1 MSVTTEAAVMDQSV
15 AGEGCSVELR
25 RHPDDREVD
34 VELLAFVE
42 RYATGLLKWDIVT
55 FFGRNPHTH
64 DTALS
69 VAFFIGR
76 NPHAVM
82 LNLEDLRIL
91 GLLQQTRVNGEITYR
106 LTSDHVLREAAFKF
120 VSRTGA

>member
-1 MSVTTEAAVMDQSV
+1 MDQN
-15 AGEGCSVELR
+15 AGGKKHSWESR

-64 DTALS
+64 DTSLS
-69 VAFFIGR
+69 IARFIGR
-76 NPHAVM
+76 NLRAVT
-82 LNLEDLRIL
+82 LDLGDLVIL
-91 GLLQQTRVNGEITYR
+91 GLLQQSRVDGEIIYH
-106 LTSDHVLREAAFKF
+106 LTSDRALRETTFRF
-120 VSRTGA
+120 VSSVAK